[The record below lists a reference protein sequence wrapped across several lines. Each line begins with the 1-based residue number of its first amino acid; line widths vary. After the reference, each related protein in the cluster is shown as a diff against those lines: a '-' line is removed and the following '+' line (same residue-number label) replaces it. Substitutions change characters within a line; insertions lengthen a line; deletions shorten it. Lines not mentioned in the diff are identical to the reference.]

1 MLQEFFLWT
10 FNLFNIDF
18 IFVLQGSQIR
28 RVLKKKIQKE
38 LCIHKDLIMATFP
51 CKSNKRR
58 QKLKKKKKKKN
69 QYLAH
74 MTKTL
79 VICKKYT
86 YYKIKFA
93 HYYL

>member
-1 MLQEFFLWT
+1 MLQEIFLQT
-10 FNLFNIDF
+10 FNLFNTDF
-18 IFVLQGSQIR
+18 IFVLQGSQNQKTIK
-28 RVLKKKIQKE
+28 KKKIQKE
-38 LCIHKDLIMATFP
+38 LCIHKDLILATFP

-58 QKLKKKKKKKN
+58 RKKN

-79 VICKKYT
+79 VICKNYT

-93 HYYL
+93 H

>member
-1 MLQEFFLWT
+1 MENQKQCPSTFLRKGGG
-10 FNLFNIDF
+10 
-18 IFVLQGSQIR
+18 Q
-28 RVLKKKIQKE
+28 KKQKQKE
-38 LCIHKDLIMATFP
+38 LCIHKDLIMATCP
-51 CKSNKRR
+51 CKSNRR
-58 QKLKKKKKKKN
+58 KKN